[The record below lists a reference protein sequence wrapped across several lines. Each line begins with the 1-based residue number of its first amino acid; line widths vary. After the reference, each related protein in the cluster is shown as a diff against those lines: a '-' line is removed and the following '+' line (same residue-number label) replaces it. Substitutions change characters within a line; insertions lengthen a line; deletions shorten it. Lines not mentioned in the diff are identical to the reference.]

1 MAAIKSISTPSC
13 CRGVGSLLTAFPFQ
27 TSGDALSAFLGV
39 LPLIVLIVVLAGV
52 MMWVLGL
59 VGRYFEY
66 LKTIENA
73 WLDQKT
79 LDFVHRVLEAVWI
92 AFIAIIILAFAQ
104 TESDALRAGL
114 VAFVQRVPAIF
125 VFVFVLFAG
134 GLIVRVLHR
143 FGAYLRGELKTK
155 PKRIAPAGA
164 LAFAE
169 VVLKYVIYTVSL
181 VVAVL
186 GSLRALPASDQA
198 TVQNAV
204 GVIPAIEPV
213 AVAGLLIGLLAI
225 AIADRFVDSIFEDMK
240 RHGAKFSARAVD
252 ELKSVARYSVWL
264 LGAVILLFIVLGLV
278 LTGDRLVIFAVGFVG
293 FVIVLAVFLF
303 GPAENAFAGFTLMRA
318 DPFDVGDRVK
328 IGEDLVGDV
337 VSMSLSLTTLR
348 TLRHEVVQL
357 PNAKLLETP
366 IVNFSRSKPYAIFV
380 EVPVPFDV
388 AHERVRELL
397 LAASETT
404 EGLVKERPPE
414 VFGKEIQ
421 GNSVL
426 YQLFAYTDQPERM
439 KEIKSALIFRIQD
452 LFAKEGIHL
461 PPREAYA

>member
-1 MAAIKSISTPSC
+1 MAP
-13 CRGVGSLLTAFPFQ
+13 LLPAFPFQ
-27 TSGDALSAFLGV
+27 VSGDPLSVFLTI
-39 LPLIVLIVVLAGV
+39 LPLIVLIVVLAGF
-52 MMWVLGL
+52 MLWVLGL

-104 TESDALRAGL
+104 TESPGLHEVL

-125 VFVFVLFAG
+125 VFVFVMFAAA
-134 GLIVRVLHR
+134 IVVRVLHR
-143 FGAYLRGELKTK
+143 FGAYLRGELKAK

-169 VVLKYVIYTVSL
+169 VVLKYVIYIVAL

-186 GSLRALPASDQA
+186 GSLRALPAADQTA
-198 TVQNAV
+198 INQSI
-204 GVIPAIEPV
+204 GVVPAIEPA
-213 AVAGLLIGLLAI
+213 AVLGILFGLVAI
-225 AIADRFVDSIFEDMK
+225 AVADRFVDSIVEDMK
-240 RHGAKFSARAVD
+240 RQGTKFSPAAID
-252 ELKSVARYSVWL
+252 ELKSVARYAVWL
-264 LGAVILLFIVLGLV
+264 LGAVIVFFIVLALV

-293 FVIVLAVFLF
+293 FMIVFTVFAF
-303 GPAENAFAGFTLMRA
+303 GPVENALAGFTLMRA
-318 DPFDVGDRVK
+318 DPFDIGNRVK

-337 VSMSLSLTTLR
+337 VSMTLSLTTVR
-348 TLRHEVVQL
+348 TLRNEIVQL

-380 EVPVPFDV
+380 EVAVGFEV
-388 AHERVRELL
+388 AHDRVRDLL
-397 LAASETT
+397 LQAAAATD
-404 EGLVKERPPE
+404 GVVAERPPE
-414 VFGKEIQ
+414 VFGKDLRH
-421 GNSVL
+421 GAVV

-439 KEIKSALIFRIQD
+439 KEIKSALIFRIHDRFLQ
-452 LFAKEGIHL
+452 AGIQSVAG
-461 PPREAYA
+461 EAST